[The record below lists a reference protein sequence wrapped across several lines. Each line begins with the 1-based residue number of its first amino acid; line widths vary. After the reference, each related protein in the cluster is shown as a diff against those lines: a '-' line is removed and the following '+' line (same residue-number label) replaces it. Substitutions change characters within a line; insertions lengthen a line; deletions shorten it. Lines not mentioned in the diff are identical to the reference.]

1 MIQAYAVRISVE
13 SPIRGY
19 TYKSLDKSQGVCSRV
34 VFMALI
40 VVYPE
45 AIIRV

>member
-1 MIQAYAVRISVE
+1 MIQVYAVRISVE

-19 TYKSLDKSQGVCSRV
+19 TYKSLDKSQG
-34 VFMALI
+34 LI